1 MWDMNNTEGFTQ
13 EQLDGIN
20 AVIERLMADRED
32 IDSHAIDAAISNEWR
47 EGLSEDELYEA
58 VVRRLGVTRS

>member
-32 IDSHAIDAAISNEWR
+32 LDSHAVDAAISNEWR

>member
-1 MWDMNNTEGFTQ
+1 MWDMQNTEGFTQ

-20 AVIERLMADRED
+20 AVIERLMAD
-32 IDSHAIDAAISNEWR
+32 IAGLDSHAVDAAISNEWR

-58 VVRRLGVTRS
+58 IVRRLGVTRS

>member
-1 MWDMNNTEGFTQ
+1 MWDMNNTEGFTH

-32 IDSHAIDAAISNEWR
+32 IDSHAVDAAISNEWR
-47 EGLSEDELYEA
+47 EGLSEGELYEA

>member
-20 AVIERLMADRED
+20 AVIERLMAVRED
-32 IDSHAIDAAISNEWR
+32 LDSHAIDAAISNEWR
-47 EGLSEDELYEA
+47 EGLSEGALYEA
-58 VVRRLGVTRS
+58 VVRRLGVARS

>member
-32 IDSHAIDAAISNEWR
+32 IDSHAVDAAISNEWR